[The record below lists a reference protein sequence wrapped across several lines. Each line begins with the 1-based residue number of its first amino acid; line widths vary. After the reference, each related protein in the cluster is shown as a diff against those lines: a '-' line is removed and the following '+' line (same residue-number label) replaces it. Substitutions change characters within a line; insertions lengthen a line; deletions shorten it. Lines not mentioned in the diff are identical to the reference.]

1 MQRNGHEVI
10 EPDSNIAQKSG
21 LEVDNDKSNK
31 LESLSEDES
40 ESSWS
45 SLDEKLLHENETIH
59 DDTNYNPA
67 EDILRALRAKNQLVQ
82 HEINSGFRNSKGVEK
97 LLHFYSEV
105 QN

>member
-1 MQRNGHEVI
+1 MQRNGREVI
-10 EPDSNIAQKSG
+10 QPDSNIPQKSG

-45 SLDEKLLHENETIH
+45 SLDERLLHENKTTD

-82 HEINSGFRNSKGVEK
+82 YEINSGFRSCKGVEK
-97 LLHFYSEV
+97 LQHFYSEV